1 MQRQSGFAGLVEI
14 NMIPN
19 KETRWSHR
27 FLFFTLA
34 QTGEL
39 EEVKKKDLGFK
50 AMMHKG
56 RTSHRAND
64 QKASFISFYFY
75 PHQMH
80 VTIHFD
86 E

>member
-1 MQRQSGFAGLVEI
+1 MQRQSGFAGLAEI

-19 KETRWSHR
+19 KETRWSRR
-27 FLFFTLA
+27 FFLLFFLMPA
-34 QTGEL
+34 QTGE
-39 EEVKKKDLGFK
+39 VFK

-86 E
+86 ES